1 MKKILDF
8 TTSMV
13 VLVVVLLALIGLVAS
28 LCGLANVIATIGFCV
43 ITMVIIIE
51 MNIVA
56 EELYEKSYSYLIQ
69 QLIAVIG
76 SIVATALI
84 LKGVNVIIVN
94 GLVIIYWIALMI
106 NLIAENVYEIQNKR

>member
-8 TTSMV
+8 TTSTV
-13 VLVVVLLALIGLVAS
+13 VLVVVSLALIGLVAS
-28 LCGLANVIATIGFCV
+28 LCGLANVIATIEFCV
-43 ITMVIIIE
+43 IT
-51 MNIVA
+51 
-56 EELYEKSYSYLIQ
+56 

-84 LKGVNVIIVN
+84 LKGVNAIIVN